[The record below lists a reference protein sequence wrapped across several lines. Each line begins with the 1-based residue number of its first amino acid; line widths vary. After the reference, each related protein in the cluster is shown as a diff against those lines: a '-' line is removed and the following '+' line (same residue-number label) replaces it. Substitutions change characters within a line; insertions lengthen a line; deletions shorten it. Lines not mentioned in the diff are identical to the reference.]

1 MAANVNNY
9 VAAGRAAVNANNK
22 IRTALAKGK
31 PQVDKIA
38 NAAINANAAEKAQ
51 SFKNNRAVAGAA
63 MDNIAKSI
71 NTARDIEADK
81 NIRNTKKK
89 ARMAGML
96 AGGAALIG
104 VGAINMNKK
113 EEENEMLSMYK
124 NYADKY
130 SDTSKIDQQISES
143 RAKLAGMQGDGSS
156 DAQQTTG
163 DTVSQNTG
171 DTVGQNTGKGTGTKA
186 AGGNTTGVRLAKDL
200 MAQGYSK
207 IQAAAIAGNA
217 QHESANFTAHEEFS
231 PNSYGTKGAGFLQWT
246 NTNTN
251 RRDQFESWS
260 KAQGLDPSSY
270 EASSGFMAHEMNITG
285 PKGHWTGA
293 GRDGFMN
300 SGDLTS
306 ATTSF
311 MNNYLR
317 PHKDHLHT
325 DRRIS
330 NAQSIF
336 SALD

>member
-9 VAAGRAAVNANNK
+9 VAAGKAAVNANNK
-22 IRTALAKGK
+22 IRADLAKGK
-31 PQVDKIA
+31 PQVDKIG
-38 NAAINANAAEKAQ
+38 NAAITAAAREKAQ
-51 SFKNNRAVAGAA
+51 AFENNSHVARHA
-63 MDNIAKSI
+63 MNEIANVTQTQREIDRDNKV
-71 NTARDIEADK
+71 RGY
-81 NIRNTKKK
+81 KKK

-96 AGGAALIG
+96 AGGAAMIG
-104 VGAINMNKK
+104 VGAMQMGKK

-130 SDTSKIDQQISES
+130 SDTSKIDQQIADSKS
-143 RAKLAGMQGDGSS
+143 KIAGMSGGTGSDGV
-156 DAQQTTG
+156 QT
-163 DTVSQNTG
+163 TG
-171 DTVGQNTGKGTGTKA
+171 DTVGQNTGGGTTGGSGTKA
-186 AGGNTTGVRLAKDL
+186 QGGNATGVRLAKDL
-200 MAQGYSK
+200 MGRGYSK
-207 IQAAAIAGNA
+207 VQAAAIAGNA

-260 KAQGLDPSSY
+260 KGQGLDPSSY
-270 EASSGFMAHEMNITG
+270 EASTGFMAHEMNITG
-285 PKGHWTGA
+285 PKGHWTGS

-325 DRRIS
+325 DRRVS

>member
-22 IRTALAKGK
+22 IRAALAKGK
-31 PQVDKIA
+31 PQVDKIG
-38 NAAINANAAEKAQ
+38 NAAITAAAREKAQ
-51 SFKNNRAVAGAA
+51 SFENNAAVAKTA
-63 MDNIAKSI
+63 MSEIANMK
-71 NTARDIEADK
+71 NVDRKIEADK
-81 NIRNTKKK
+81 NIYNTKKK

-96 AGGAALIG
+96 AGGAALVG
-104 VGAINMNKK
+104 VGAMQMGKK

-130 SDTSKIDQQISES
+130 SDTSKIDSQIAES
-143 RAKLAGMQGDGSS
+143 QARLAGMQGDGSS

-163 DTVSQNTG
+163 DS
-171 DTVGQNTGKGTGTKA
+171 VGQNTGAQPIQGTGSKP
-186 AGGNTTGVRLAKDL
+186 AGGNATGVRLAKDL
-200 MAQGYSK
+200 MAQGYTK

-231 PNSYGTKGAGFLQWT
+231 PNSYGTKGAGFFQWT
-246 NTNTN
+246 NTNTP
-251 RRDQFESWS
+251 RRSQFESYAKS
-260 KAQGLDPSSY
+260 KGLDPTSY
-270 EASSGFMAHEMNITG
+270 EASAGYMTHEMNITG
-285 PKGHWTGA
+285 QGSHWTGS

-336 SALD
+336 SALN

>member
-22 IRTALAKGK
+22 IRAALAKGK
-31 PQVDKIA
+31 PQVDKIG
-38 NAAINANAAEKAQ
+38 NAAITAAAREKAQ
-51 SFKNNRAVAGAA
+51 SFENNAAVAKTA
-63 MDNIAKSI
+63 MSEIANMK
-71 NTARDIEADK
+71 NVDRKIEADK
-81 NIRNTKKK
+81 NIYNTKKK

-104 VGAINMNKK
+104 VGAMQMGKK

-130 SDTSKIDQQISES
+130 SDTSKIDSQIAES
-143 RAKLAGMQGDGSS
+143 QARLAGMQGDGSS

-163 DTVSQNTG
+163 DS
-171 DTVGQNTGKGTGTKA
+171 VGQNTGAQPIQGTGSKP
-186 AGGNTTGVRLAKDL
+186 AGGNATGVRLAKDL
-200 MAQGYSK
+200 MAQGYTK

-231 PNSYGTKGAGFLQWT
+231 PNSYGTKGAGFFQWT
-246 NTNTN
+246 NTNTP
-251 RRDQFESWS
+251 RRSQFESYAKS
-260 KAQGLDPSSY
+260 KGLDPTSY
-270 EASSGFMAHEMNITG
+270 EASAGYMTHEMNITG
-285 PKGHWTGA
+285 QGSHWTGS

-336 SALD
+336 SALN

>member
-9 VAAGRAAVNANNK
+9 IAAGRAAVNANNE
-22 IRTALAKGK
+22 IRAALAKGK
-31 PQVDKIA
+31 PQVDKIG
-38 NAAINANAAEKAQ
+38 NAAITANAREKAQ
-51 SFKNNRAVAGAA
+51 AMKNNRAVAGAA
-63 MDNIAKSI
+63 MDNIAK
-71 NTARDIEADK
+71 NTNVQREIDSDK
-81 NIRNTKKK
+81 KIRGYKKN

-113 EEENEMLSMYK
+113 EEENELLGLYK
-124 NYADKY
+124 QYADKY
-130 SDTSKIDQQISES
+130 SDTTSIDGEIS
-143 RAKLAGMQGDGSS
+143 AAQAHLDGLKGKGS
-156 DAQQTTG
+156 DASQT
-163 DTVSQNTG
+163 TG
-171 DTVGQNTGKGTGTKA
+171 DTVGQNTGSQSIQRTGTKP
-186 AGGNTTGVRLAKDL
+186 AGGNATGVRLAKDL
-200 MAQGYSK
+200 MSQGYSK

-231 PNSYGTKGAGFLQWT
+231 PNSYGTKGAGFFQWT
-246 NTNTN
+246 NTNTP
-251 RRDQFESWS
+251 RRSQFESYAKS
-260 KAQGLDPSSY
+260 KGLDPTSY
-270 EASSGFMAHEMNITG
+270 EASTGYMTHEMNITG
-285 PKGHWTGA
+285 EGSHWTGS

-325 DRRIS
+325 DRRVS

>member
-38 NAAINANAAEKAQ
+38 NAAITANAREKAQ
-51 SFKNNRAVAGAA
+51 AMQNNRAVAQTA
-63 MDNIAKSI
+63 MNEIAKGT
-71 NTARDIEADK
+71 NTTREIDSDK
-81 NIRNTKKK
+81 KIAGTKKK

-104 VGAINMNKK
+104 VGAMQMGKK

-124 NYADKY
+124 EYADKY
-130 SDTSKIDQQISES
+130 SDFSDIDQKIADS
-143 RAKLAGMQGDGSS
+143 RSKLAGMQGDGSS

-163 DTVSQNTG
+163 DTV
-171 DTVGQNTGKGTGTKA
+171 GQNTGAGTKA

-200 MAQGYSK
+200 MSQRYSK

-231 PNSYGTKGAGFLQWT
+231 PNSYGTKGAGFFQWT
-246 NTNTN
+246 NTNTP
-251 RRDQFESWS
+251 RRSQFESYAKS
-260 KAQGLDPSSY
+260 KGLDPTSY
-270 EASSGFMAHEMNITG
+270 EASTGYMTHEMNITG
-285 PKGHWTGA
+285 EGSHWTGS